1 MNLPPET
8 EYNTLRSEIIS
19 EMALQTNLRI
29 AMCTIAVAI
38 LSFAIQ
44 EKSANLCLLVFAILI
59 PFCLI
64 IRGKQVAIMSISAYL
79 IVRYER
85 KYTSLQWESTV
96 SKIRNL
102 ENNEHNSNTQRYDL
116 IRSQGYKL
124 ASIFGIIT
132 AVIHLWLLTTY
143 TFYTVGIVFLLLC
156 ITFFVDYR
164 IDSNKIR
171 SDYIKDYERLLK

>member
-1 MNLPPET
+1 
-8 EYNTLRSEIIS
+8 
-19 EMALQTNLRI
+19 
-29 AMCTIAVAI
+29 
-38 LSFAIQ
+38 
-44 EKSANLCLLVFAILI
+44 
-59 PFCLI
+59 
-64 IRGKQVAIMSISAYL
+64 MSISAYL

-96 SKIRNL
+96 SKIRKL